1 MKFKTTLTILLI
13 LAAANISKA
22 SNQIVVFGDSWGV
35 PFAPALQQVLDD
47 NGYGGVSVI
56 NAAFGGE
63 TASDMSSASPSRGL
77 PYITSVL
84 NANPDA
90 ELVHLSI
97 GGNDALA
104 QLSAPSWSSI
114 YDDISTIVNHI
125 LSIRPDIQVYH
136 TAYDYFPASISS
148 FGLNYEQANAIF
160 APGAT
165 EGQLL
170 ADATPRMTFYDARG
184 LMQTQFGI
192 PELGIPANDPSLP
205 DPTLPSPA
213 ASFADPI
220 HLTTAGYAVFAQ
232 EAFDVFYESQLSIPE
247 PSTLLLGVMAGVG
260 LLARRRRGR

>member
-13 LAAANISKA
+13 LAAANTSKA
-22 SNQIVVFGDSWGV
+22 SSIVVFGDSWGV

-47 NGYGGVSVI
+47 NGYGSVSVI

-63 TASDMSSASPSRGL
+63 MASDMSSSSPTQGL

-97 GGNDALA
+97 GGNDALS
-104 QLSAPSWSSI
+104 QLPAPSWSSI

-125 LSIRPDIQVYH
+125 LSIRPDIQIYH
-136 TAYDYFPASISS
+136 TAYDYFPASVAD
-148 FGLNYEQANAIF
+148 FGITFQQLNTAF

-213 ASFADPI
+213 SSFVDPI

-247 PSTLLLGVMAGVG
+247 PSTLLLGVMAGAGMLV
-260 LLARRRRGR
+260 RRRRGR

>member
-1 MKFKTTLTILLI
+1 MKLKTTLAILFL
-13 LAAANISKA
+13 LAAANSSLA
-22 SNQIVVFGDSWGV
+22 SSIVVFGDSWGV

-63 TASDMSSASPSRGL
+63 EASNMSSASSTNGL

-114 YDDISTIVNHI
+114 YDDIATIVNHI

-136 TAYDYFPASISS
+136 TTYDYFPASVSGV
-148 FGLNYEQANAIF
+148 GLTHQQANTLF

-213 ASFADPI
+213 STFADPI
-220 HLTTAGYAVFAQ
+220 HLTPAGYAVFAQ
-232 EAFDVFYESQLSIPE
+232 EAFDVFYESQLSVPE
-247 PSTLLLGVMAGVG
+247 PTALFLWVG
-260 LLARRRRGR
+260 LGMCAAATRRRRNK